1 MTDFD
6 LLRDDASTREAF
18 KRGDKWAL
26 TEVYR
31 VYYPLVTTV
40 ITRGFGGFRGFFNP
54 SDRDD
59 AIQSVFAA
67 ALSEKAR
74 LRYNGVDAYSSF
86 LRGIAQNVV
95 RRMLDRRTKFMRTDG
110 QPELENKVVPTAESS
125 YLTAEATLVVRA
137 FRESID
143 DPIQRAV
150 LQQYFV
156 DGVAEETIAKELSI
170 TRYKVRKVIALLDRR
185 MRRYLRQHGLP

>member
-31 VYYPLVTTV
+31 VYYPLVKTV

-86 LRGIAQNVV
+86 LRGISQNVV

>member
-1 MTDFD
+1 MADYD

-18 KRGDKWAL
+18 RRGDRWAL

-31 VYYPLVTTV
+31 VYYPLVVTV
-40 ITRGFGGFRGFFNP
+40 VTRGFGGFRGFFNP

-59 AIQSVFAA
+59 AIQSIFAV
-67 ALSEKAR
+67 ALEEKAR
-74 LRYNGVDAYSSF
+74 LRYNGLDAYSSF

-110 QPELENKVVPTAESS
+110 QPELENREVPTAESS
-125 YLTAEATLVVRA
+125 YLNAEATQVVRR
-137 FRESID
+137 FRESIS
-143 DPIQRAV
+143 DPVQQAI
-150 LQQYFV
+150 LSQYFV
-156 DGVAEETIAKELSI
+156 EGVSEEAIASTLGI
-170 TRYKVRKVIALLDRR
+170 TRYKVRKHISLLDRR

>member
-1 MTDFD
+1 MADYD

-18 KRGDKWAL
+18 RRGDRWAL

-31 VYYPLVTTV
+31 VYYPLVVTV
-40 ITRGFGGFRGFFNP
+40 VTRGFGGFRGFFNP

-59 AIQSVFAA
+59 AIQSIFAV
-67 ALSEKAR
+67 ALEEKAR
-74 LRYNGVDAYSSF
+74 LRYNGLDAYSSF

-110 QPELENKVVPTAESS
+110 QPELENREVPTAESS
-125 YLTAEATLVVRA
+125 YLNAEATQVVRR
-137 FRESID
+137 FRESIG
-143 DPIQRAV
+143 DPVQQAI
-150 LQQYFV
+150 LSQYFV
-156 DGVAEETIAKELSI
+156 EGVSEEAIASTLGI
-170 TRYKVRKVIALLDRR
+170 TRYKVRKHISLLDRR